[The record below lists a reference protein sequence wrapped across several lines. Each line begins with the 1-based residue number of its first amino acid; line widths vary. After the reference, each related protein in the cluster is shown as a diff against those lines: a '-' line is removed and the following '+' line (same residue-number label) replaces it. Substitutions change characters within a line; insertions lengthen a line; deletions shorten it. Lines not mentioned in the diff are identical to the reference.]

1 MVNMHISYMSIGF
14 LVVVLFRIITDFASS
29 NNQAKRYIQIQIVHN
44 ILGQLIAE
52 TLATVTLTK
61 HISFMSIGFLVVVL
75 VLIDDEN

>member
-29 NNQAKRYIQIQIVHN
+29 NNQAKRYIQIQIGHN
-44 ILGQLIAE
+44 ILGQFIAE
-52 TLATVTLTK
+52 TLAIVPLTK